1 MRRSL
6 IARPLIA
13 GAVVV
18 GGMTSGASA
27 TAWAITGASA
37 GGNPV
42 TIINDSV
49 LFGGSI
55 GIGQSATPGAGTNT
69 PFTNPGSAEAALA
82 AAVGGLT
89 AGTSAQNGALS
100 FFGFRDSGGSG
111 ANYFGFM
118 WRPGTSSN
126 SLTFT
131 TGSTASATSG
141 VFTNLTG
148 ITGSAGTHTVSGTSP
163 DGIDGPLYYFLW
175 AGLNIGDSV
184 TFSGTVANTTIR
196 WLGYPPVLGQWV
208 AFGSGD
214 TTGGSSSFAL
224 TSATLI
230 PVPAPV
236 GLAAAGLAAG
246 VLAARRMRKHA
257 AAK

>member
-13 GAVVV
+13 GAVVA
-18 GGMTSGASA
+18 GGMTSGAFA
-27 TAWAITGASA
+27 MTWAISGESA
-37 GGNPV
+37 MGGVVPIEFV
-42 TIINDSV
+42 
-49 LFGGSI
+49 FGGPI
-55 GIGQSATPGAGTNT
+55 GIAEIATPAAGTNT
-69 PFTNPGSAEAALA
+69 PFTNPVPAETALA
-82 AAVGGLT
+82 AAIGGLT
-89 AGTSAQNGALS
+89 VGTSTENGALS
-100 FFGFRDSGGSG
+100 FFGFKDSGGSG

-118 WRPGTSSN
+118 WRPGTESN

-131 TGSTASATSG
+131 TGSTVSATSG

-148 ITGSAGTHTVSGTSP
+148 ITGSAGTHTNVSGTTP
-163 DGIDGPLYYFLW
+163 NGITGPLYYFLW

-184 TFSGTVANTTIR
+184 TLSGTVANTTIR
-196 WLGYPPVLGQWV
+196 WLDY
-208 AFGSGD
+208 FEGSWGTFANAQ
-214 TTGGSSSFAL
+214 TTQGSPAFAL
-224 TSATLI
+224 GTATLI